1 MHLHISLP
9 TSAKYLRWLIREHF
23 LKKIKMELQNNEN
36 KWRNQNVQ
44 SDSGVKPTYSILS
57 VNLNKKEN
65 VFFNTIFIVHNEK
78 EITYSFSEEAI
89 VFLIFSLETDFL
101 HGFSLRN

>member
-1 MHLHISLP
+1 M
-9 TSAKYLRWLIREHF
+9 KIRKSKPGEKSKCTV
-23 LKKIKMELQNNEN
+23 L
-36 KWRNQNVQ
+36 
-44 SDSGVKPTYSILS
+44 DSGVKPTYSILS

-78 EITYSFSEEAI
+78 EITYSFSEEEI

-101 HGFSLRN
+101 HGFSLRD